1 LKISPLKRSC
11 VAVALIENYST
22 SKPLII
28 SPEKSQISSFDPVVA
43 NERYVVKDT
52 LGLQSDLHK
61 FNAIY
66 KE

>member
-1 LKISPLKRSC
+1 MGFNSGFKG
-11 VAVALIENYST
+11 
-22 SKPLII
+22 LII
-28 SPEKSQISSFDPVVA
+28 SPEKSHILSCDPVVA
-43 NERYVVKDT
+43 NERYVDKDT